1 MTGEQ
6 RAFPPA
12 RVYPGP
18 QASLLTANMQL
29 GSDIRAEITLTFR
42 SSIRR
47 HWLMIDDVT
56 RTAIRANLQA
66 GETSTE
72 IRIP

>member
-29 GSDIRAEITLTFR
+29 GLDIRAEITLALR
-42 SSIRR
+42 SPIRQ
-47 HWLMIDDVT
+47 HWLMIDNVT
-56 RTAIRANLQA
+56 RTAIQANLQA